1 MNEIRVKEVIK
12 DRYNTYFRG
21 LVNKI
26 TSQRRSGIAIFIP
39 YFSSQWAHNFETILN
54 QC

>member
-26 TSQRRSGIAIFIP
+26 TSQRRSGIAILYRISP
-39 YFSSQWAHNFETILN
+39 SNGHTTLKQS
-54 QC
+54 